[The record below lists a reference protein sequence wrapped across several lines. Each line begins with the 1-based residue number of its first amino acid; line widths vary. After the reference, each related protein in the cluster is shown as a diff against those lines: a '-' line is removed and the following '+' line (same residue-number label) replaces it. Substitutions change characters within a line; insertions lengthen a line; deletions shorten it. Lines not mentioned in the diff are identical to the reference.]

1 MAGLFKSLKRV
12 LTGKII
18 RQSDVQIMNGSCIM
32 SLRIK
37 RDSGSGGVYV
47 VLASKASGNYQYY
60 PFDAEEFDSFVD
72 AAIEIKKALRSDESA
87 GIGQTQ
93 ATIKP

>member
-1 MAGLFKSLKRV
+1 
-12 LTGKII
+12 
-18 RQSDVQIMNGSCIM
+18 M

-72 AAIEIKKALRSDESA
+72 AAIEIRKRYGPMNRLVSVRPKPPSNRDPRTPLTVVLLSL
-87 GIGQTQ
+87 TQ
-93 ATIKP
+93 SF

>member
-1 MAGLFKSLKRV
+1 
-12 LTGKII
+12 
-18 RQSDVQIMNGSCIM
+18 M

-37 RDSGSGGVYV
+37 RDSGSGGLYV

-72 AAIEIKKALRSDESA
+72 AAVEIKNALRADESSA
-87 GIGQTQ
+87 IDRTQ
-93 ATIKP
+93 ASVKP

>member
-1 MAGLFKSLKRV
+1 M
-12 LTGKII
+12 
-18 RQSDVQIMNGSCIM
+18 
-32 SLRIK
+32 
-37 RDSGSGGVYV
+37 

-72 AAIEIKKALRSDESA
+72 AAIEIKKALRADESA

-93 ATIKP
+93 ASVKP